1 MRQIFEFLNP
11 NAQQQLQDIDQQE
24 PLSFDVLNNGWNAI
38 RMSGAP
44 NLRKLVSGL
53 IDPSRILIQRVAEDA
68 ETLTVMFK
76 GFDQALDNPETEAP
90 ILKRAILAWVKN
102 FAEAQIQRGDPDSFI
117 VRIIKPQQMPQQA
130 QPTPVVAEEKKSN
143 NTPLVHISNVR
154 TTNGK

>member
-1 MRQIFEFLNP
+1 MDNLTFEMLN
-11 NAQQQLQDIDQQE
+11 
-24 PLSFDVLNNGWNAI
+24 SGWNAI

-53 IDPSRILIQRVAEDA
+53 IDPSRILIQRVAEDP
-68 ETLTVMFK
+68 ETMTVMFK

-117 VRIIKPQQMPQQA
+117 IRVIKPQQMPQQTQQA
-130 QPTPVVAEEKKSN
+130 PPVVETKKPN
-143 NTPLVHISNVR
+143 KPLVHISNVR
-154 TTNGK
+154 TKDGR